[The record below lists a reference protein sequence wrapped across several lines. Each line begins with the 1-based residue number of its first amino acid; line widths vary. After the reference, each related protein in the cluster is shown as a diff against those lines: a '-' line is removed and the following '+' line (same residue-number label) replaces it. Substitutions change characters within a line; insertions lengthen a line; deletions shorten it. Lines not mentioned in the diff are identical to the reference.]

1 MKTNL
6 KDSELKLSSV
16 VAPLALALAVST
28 ANSTCW
34 YYTYQPKAPAGLSK
48 YSK

>member
-1 MKTNL
+1 MKMYL
-6 KDSELKLSSV
+6 KDSMLKLSGI

-34 YYTYQPKAPAGLSK
+34 YYTYQPKAPEVLSR